1 MKHAK
6 RLVSLLL
13 TMVMLLSMGVTS
25 AFAAESYSITVK
37 NSNTSISMAGNT
49 YKAYKLFNVTYSD
62 VTETS
67 GNYAYTVTDEFATFE
82 YTVGENT
89 YKGESLINYLATLSN
104 NAEALDTFAE
114 AALKYAMDNSI
125 TAAGSATA
133 GEGATE
139 ATISV
144 PSAGYYLVAGSATAP
159 DNQTVVAA
167 CSLTTTDPKAEVTV
181 KADVPSIEKK
191 IVEGDN
197 LVDANTASIG
207 DTVTFQLSSK
217 VPNMKG
223 YEKYFF
229 VMNDTMSEGLTY
241 NGDDSMTVKVG
252 STTLTKDTDY
262 TVESST
268 DTTTGETTITIVF
281 KNFIKYKEQ
290 AGADV
295 TITYSATLNEKAN
308 LSATEGTSN
317 TVTLTYSNNPNVQ
330 GEGTPGNPDKPGEGD
345 ATGTTPRSQTKT
357 YVTGIKITKVDGTDT
372 TKKLAGAKFSISG
385 TALKVVLTNTEM
397 YKASASGTYYML
409 KDGSYTESPAVT
421 DKNADGYNAD
431 KYDSTTQ
438 KYEKVT
444 VVTKDTVAT
453 EINTVGYTDENGV
466 LTFAGLNA
474 GEYVITELVA
484 PSGYNLLK
492 DSITITITEN
502 ADFDN
507 ANWNVTEKV
516 GNKDA
521 TTLSAEADNLF
532 SFTVENNSGTELP
545 STGGMGT
552 TLFYILGGLLV
563 VGAGVV
569 LVTKKRMSKSEN

>member
-1 MKHAK
+1 MKALK
-6 RLVSLLL
+6 KSFALLL
-13 TMVMLLSMGVTS
+13 ALMMVLALGTT

-37 NSNTSISMAGNT
+37 NPNTSISMAGNT
-49 YKAYKLFNVTYSD
+49 YSAYKLFNVTYSD

-67 GNYAYTVTDEFATFE
+67 GNYAYTVTEEFKDFE
-82 YTVGENT
+82 YTVGDNT
-89 YKGESLINYLATLSN
+89 YEGESLINYLATLSD

-114 AALKYAMDNSI
+114 AALKYAKDNSI
-125 TAAGSATA
+125 TAAGSVTA

-167 CSLTTTDPKAEVTV
+167 CSLTTTDPTAEVTV

-191 IVEGDN
+191 IVEGDT
-197 LVDANTASIG
+197 LVPANTASIG

-229 VMNDTMSEGLTY
+229 VMNDTLSEGLTY
-241 NGDDSMTVKVG
+241 NGNDTMTVKIG
-252 STTLTKDTDY
+252 DTTLTRDTDY
-262 TVESST
+262 TVET
-268 DTTTGETTITIVF
+268 NGQNITIIF
-281 KNFIKYKEQ
+281 KNFIQYKDQ
-290 AGADV
+290 VGAAV
-295 TITYSATLNEKAN
+295 TVTYSATLNEKAN
-308 LSATEGTSN
+308 LSPTEGNPN
-317 TVTLTYSNNPNVQ
+317 TVTLTYSNNPNET
-330 GEGTPGNPDKPGEGD
+330 GSGTPENPDKPGEGD
-345 ATGTTPRSQTKT
+345 ATGTTPQSQTKT
-357 YVTGIKITKVDGTDT
+357 YVTGIKINKVDGQDS
-372 TKKLAGAKFSISG
+372 TKKLVGAKFEIKG
-385 TALKVVLTNTEM
+385 TALTVVLTNTEM
-397 YKASASGTYYML
+397 FKASESGTWYML
-409 KDGSYTESPAVT
+409 KDGTYTEEGPT
-421 DKNADGYNAD
+421 DDNTAS
-431 KYDSTTQ
+431 YDSTTQ

-453 EINTVGYTDENGV
+453 EINTVGYTDADGV

-502 ADFDN
+502 ADFSN
-507 ANWNVTEKV
+507 ANWTVTEKV
-516 GNKDA
+516 GDKDA
-521 TTLSAEADNLF
+521 KTLSAGADNLF

>member
-1 MKHAK
+1 MKALK
-6 RLVSLLL
+6 KSFALLL
-13 TMVMLLSMGVTS
+13 ALMMVLALGTT

-37 NSNTSISMAGNT
+37 NPNTSISMAGNT
-49 YKAYKLFNVTYSD
+49 YSAYKLFNVTYSD

-67 GNYAYTVTDEFATFE
+67 GNYAYTVTDDFANFE

-89 YKGESLINYLATLSN
+89 YKGENLIAYLATLSD

-114 AALKYAMDNSI
+114 AALKYATDNSI
-125 TAAGSATA
+125 AAAGSVTA
-133 GEGATE
+133 GAGATE

-167 CSLTTTDPKAEVTV
+167 CSLTTTDPTAEVTV

-191 IVEGDN
+191 IVEADGT
-197 LVDANTASIG
+197 LVPANTASIG

-229 VMNDTMSEGLTY
+229 VMNDTLSEGLTY
-241 NGDDSMTVKVG
+241 NGDATMTVKVG
-252 STTLTKDTDY
+252 DTTLTRDTDY
-262 TVESST
+262 TVEAN
-268 DTTTGETTITIVF
+268 GQNITIIF
-281 KNFIKYKEQ
+281 KNFIQYKNQ
-290 AGADV
+290 ADTAV
-295 TITYSATLNEKAN
+295 TVTYSATLNEKAN
-308 LSATEGTSN
+308 LSPTEGNPN
-317 TVTLTYSNNPNVQ
+317 TVTLTYSNNPNET
-330 GEGTPGNPDKPGEGD
+330 GSGTPENPDKPGEGD
-345 ATGTTPRSQTKT
+345 ATGTTPQSQTKT
-357 YVTGIKITKVDGTDT
+357 YVTGIKINKVDGQDS
-372 TKKLAGAKFSISG
+372 TKKLVGAKFEIKG

-397 YKASASGTYYML
+397 FKASESGTWYML
-409 KDGSYTESPAVT
+409 KDGSYTEAGPT
-421 DKNADGYNAD
+421 DDNTAS
-431 KYDSTTQ
+431 YDSTTQ

-453 EINTVGYTDENGV
+453 EINTVGYTNAQGV

-502 ADFDN
+502 ADFSN
-507 ANWNVTEKV
+507 ANWTVTEKV
-516 GNKDA
+516 GDKDA
-521 TTLSAEADNLF
+521 KTLAAGADNLF

-563 VGAGVV
+563 VGAGIV

>member
-1 MKHAK
+1 MKALK
-6 RLVSLLL
+6 KSLALLL
-13 TMVMLLSMGVTS
+13 ALMMVLALGTT

-37 NSNTSISMAGNT
+37 NPNTSISMAGNT
-49 YKAYKLFNVTYSD
+49 YSAYKLFNVTYSD

-67 GNYAYTVTDEFATFE
+67 GNYAYTVTDDFANFE

-89 YKGESLINYLATLSN
+89 YKGENLIAYLATLSD

-114 AALKYAMDNSI
+114 AALKYAKDNSI
-125 TAAGSATA
+125 AAAGSVTA
-133 GEGATE
+133 GAGATE

-159 DNQTVVAA
+159 DNQEVVAA
-167 CSLTTTDPKAEVTV
+167 CSLTTTDPTAEVTV

-191 IVEGDN
+191 IVEGDT
-197 LVDANTASIG
+197 LVPANTASIG

-229 VMNDTMSEGLTY
+229 VMNDTLSEGLTY
-241 NGDDSMTVKVG
+241 NGNDTMTVKIG
-252 STTLTKDTDY
+252 DTTLTRDTDY
-262 TVESST
+262 TVEAN
-268 DTTTGETTITIVF
+268 GQNITIIF
-281 KNFIKYKEQ
+281 KNFIQYKEQ
-290 AGADV
+290 AGAAV
-295 TITYSATLNEKAN
+295 TVTYSATLNEKAN
-308 LSATEGTSN
+308 LSPTEGNPN
-317 TVTLTYSNNPNVQ
+317 TVTLTYSNNPNET
-330 GEGTPGNPDKPGEGD
+330 GSGTPENPDKPGEGD
-345 ATGTTPRSQTKT
+345 ATGTTPQSQTKT
-357 YVTGIKITKVDGTDT
+357 YVTGIKINKVDGQDS
-372 TKKLAGAKFSISG
+372 TKKLVGAKFEIKG

-397 YKASASGTYYML
+397 FKASESGTWYML
-409 KDGSYTESPAVT
+409 KDGSYTEAGPT
-421 DKNADGYNAD
+421 DDNTAS
-431 KYDSTTQ
+431 YDSTTQ

-453 EINTVGYTDENGV
+453 EINTVGYTDAQGV

-502 ADFDN
+502 ADFSN
-507 ANWNVTEKV
+507 ANWTVTEKV
-516 GNKDA
+516 GDKDA
-521 TTLSAEADNLF
+521 KTLSAGADNLF

>member
-1 MKHAK
+1 MKALK
-6 RLVSLLL
+6 KSFALLL
-13 TMVMLLSMGVTS
+13 ALMMVLALGTT

-37 NSNTSISMAGNT
+37 NPNTSISMAGNV
-49 YKAYKLFNVTYSD
+49 YSAYKLFNVTYSD

-67 GNYAYTVTDEFATFE
+67 GNYAYTVTEEFKDFE
-82 YTVGENT
+82 YTVGDNT
-89 YKGESLINYLATLSN
+89 YEGESLIAYLATLSD

-114 AALKYAMDNSI
+114 AALKYAKDNSI
-125 TAAGSATA
+125 AAAGSVTA
-133 GEGATE
+133 GAGATE

-167 CSLTTTDPKAEVTV
+167 CSLTTTDPTAEVTV

-191 IVEGDN
+191 IVEGDT
-197 LVDANTASIG
+197 LVPANTASIG

-229 VMNDTMSEGLTY
+229 VMNDTLSEGLTY
-241 NGDDSMTVKVG
+241 NGNDTMTVKIG
-252 STTLTKDTDY
+252 DTTLTRDTDY
-262 TVESST
+262 TVEAN
-268 DTTTGETTITIVF
+268 GQNITIIF
-281 KNFIKYKEQ
+281 KNFIQYKEQ
-290 AGADV
+290 AGAAV
-295 TITYSATLNEKAN
+295 TVTYSATLNEKAN
-308 LSATEGTSN
+308 LSPTEGNPN
-317 TVTLTYSNNPNVQ
+317 TVTLTYSNNPNET
-330 GEGTPGNPDKPGEGD
+330 GSGTPENPDKPGEGD
-345 ATGTTPRSQTKT
+345 ATGTTPQSQTKT
-357 YVTGIKITKVDGTDT
+357 YVTGIKINKVDGQDS
-372 TKKLAGAKFSISG
+372 TKKLVGAKFEIKG

-397 YKASASGTYYML
+397 FKASESGTWYML
-409 KDGSYTESPAVT
+409 KDGSYTEAGPT
-421 DKNADGYNAD
+421 DDNTAS
-431 KYDSTTQ
+431 YDSTTQ

-453 EINTVGYTDENGV
+453 EINTVGYTDAQGV

-502 ADFDN
+502 ADFSN
-507 ANWNVTEKV
+507 ANWTVTEKV
-516 GNKDA
+516 GDKDA
-521 TTLSAEADNLF
+521 KTLSAGADNLF

>member
-1 MKHAK
+1 MKALK
-6 RLVSLLL
+6 KSLALLL
-13 TMVMLLSMGVTS
+13 ALMMVLALGTT

-37 NSNTSISMAGNT
+37 NPNTSISMAGNT
-49 YKAYKLFNVTYSD
+49 YSAYKLFNVTYSD

-67 GNYAYTVTDEFATFE
+67 GNYAYTVTEEFKDFE
-82 YTVGENT
+82 YTVGDNT
-89 YKGESLINYLATLSN
+89 YEGESLINYLATLSD

-114 AALKYAMDNSI
+114 AALKYAKDNSI
-125 TAAGSATA
+125 TAAGSVTA

-167 CSLTTTDPKAEVTV
+167 CSLTTTDPTAEVTV

-191 IVEGDN
+191 IVEGDT
-197 LVDANTASIG
+197 LVPANTASIG

-229 VMNDTMSEGLTY
+229 VMNDTLSEGLTY
-241 NGDDSMTVKVG
+241 NGNDTMTVKIG
-252 STTLTKDTDY
+252 DTTLTRDTDY
-262 TVESST
+262 TVEAN
-268 DTTTGETTITIVF
+268 GQNITIIF
-281 KNFIKYKEQ
+281 KNFIQYKDQ
-290 AGADV
+290 ADTAV
-295 TITYSATLNEKAN
+295 TVTYSATLNEKAN
-308 LSATEGTSN
+308 LSPTEGNPN
-317 TVTLTYSNNPNVQ
+317 TVTLTYSNNPNET
-330 GEGTPGNPDKPGEGD
+330 GSGTPENPDKPGEGD
-345 ATGTTPRSQTKT
+345 ATGTTPQSQTKT
-357 YVTGIKITKVDGTDT
+357 YVTGIKINKVDGADN

-385 TALKVVLTNTEM
+385 TALTVVLTNTEM
-397 YKASASGTYYML
+397 FKASESGTWYML
-409 KDGSYTESPAVT
+409 KDGTYTEEGPT
-421 DKNADGYNAD
+421 DDNTAS
-431 KYDSTTQ
+431 YDSTTQ

-453 EINTVGYTDENGV
+453 EINTVGYTNAQGV

-502 ADFDN
+502 ADFSN
-507 ANWNVTEKV
+507 ANWTVTEKV
-516 GNKDA
+516 GDKDA
-521 TTLSAEADNLF
+521 KTLSAGADNLF

>member
-1 MKHAK
+1 MKALK
-6 RLVSLLL
+6 KSLALLL
-13 TMVMLLSMGVTS
+13 ALMLVLALGTT

-37 NSNTSISMAGNT
+37 NPNTSISMAGNT
-49 YKAYKLFNVTYSD
+49 YSAYKLFNVTYSD

-67 GNYAYTVTDEFATFE
+67 GNYAYTVTNEFANFQYSYKTTE
-82 YTVGENT
+82 EGAEVTKVVSGED
-89 YKGESLINYLATLSN
+89 LINYLATLSD

-114 AALKYAMDNSI
+114 AALKYAEDNSI
-125 TAAGSATA
+125 AAAGSVTA
-133 GEGATE
+133 GAGATE

-167 CSLTTTDPKAEVTV
+167 CSLTTTDPTAEVTV

-191 IVEGDN
+191 IVEADGT
-197 LVDANTASIG
+197 LVPANTASIG

-229 VMNDTMSEGLTY
+229 VMNDTLSEGLTY
-241 NGDDSMTVKVG
+241 NGNDTMTVKIG
-252 STTLTKDTDY
+252 DTTLTRDTDY
-262 TVESST
+262 TVET
-268 DTTTGETTITIVF
+268 NGQNITIIF
-281 KNFIKYKEQ
+281 KDFIQYKDQ
-290 AGADV
+290 AGTAV
-295 TITYSATLNEKAN
+295 TVTYSATLNEKAN
-308 LSATEGTSN
+308 LSPTEGNPN
-317 TVTLTYSNNPNVQ
+317 TVTLTYSNNPNET
-330 GEGTPGNPDKPGEGD
+330 GSGTPENPDKPGEGD
-345 ATGTTPRSQTKT
+345 ATGTTPQSQTKT
-357 YVTGIKITKVDGTDT
+357 YVTGIKINKVDGQDS
-372 TKKLAGAKFSISG
+372 TKKLVGAKFEIKG

-397 YKASASGTYYML
+397 FKASESGTWYML
-409 KDGSYTESPAVT
+409 KDGTYTEEGPT
-421 DKNADGYNAD
+421 DDNTAS
-431 KYDSTTQ
+431 YDSTTQ

-453 EINTVGYTDENGV
+453 EINTVGYTNADGV

-502 ADFDN
+502 ADFSN
-507 ANWNVTEKV
+507 ANWTVTEKV
-516 GNKDA
+516 GDKDA
-521 TTLSAEADNLF
+521 KTLSAGADNLF

>member
-1 MKHAK
+1 MKALK
-6 RLVSLLL
+6 KSLALLL
-13 TMVMLLSMGVTS
+13 ALMLVLALGTT

-37 NSNTSISMAGNT
+37 NPNTSISMAGNT
-49 YKAYKLFNVTYSD
+49 YSAYKLFNVTYSD

-67 GNYAYTVTDEFATFE
+67 GNYAYTVTEEFKDFE
-82 YTVGENT
+82 YTVGDTT
-89 YKGESLINYLATLSN
+89 YKGETLITYLATLED

-114 AALKYAMDNSI
+114 AALKYAKDNNI
-125 TAAGSATA
+125 ATA
-133 GEGATE
+133 GSVTAGAGATE

-167 CSLTTTDPKAEVTV
+167 CSLTTTDPTAEVTV

-197 LVDANTASIG
+197 LVPANTASIG

-223 YEKYFF
+223 YEEYFF
-229 VMNDTMSEGLTY
+229 VMNDTLSEGLTY
-241 NGDDSMTVKVG
+241 NGNDTMTVKVNG
-252 STTLTKDTDY
+252 VELTKGAGYD
-262 TVESST
+262 VEV
-268 DTTTGETTITIVF
+268 DGQNITIIF
-281 KNFIKYKEQ
+281 KNFIQYKDQ
-290 AGADV
+290 TGTAV
-295 TITYSATLNEKAN
+295 TVTYSATLNEKAN
-308 LSATEGTSN
+308 LSPTEGNPN
-317 TVTLTYSNNPNVQ
+317 TVTLTYSNNPNAQ
-330 GEGTPGNPDKPGEGD
+330 GTGTPGNPDKPGEGD
-345 ATGTTPRSQTKT
+345 ATGTTPQSRTKT
-357 YVTGIKITKVDGTDT
+357 YVTGIKINKVDGQDS
-372 TKKLAGAKFSISG
+372 TKKLVGAKFEIKG

-397 YKASASGTYYML
+397 FKASESGTYYML
-409 KDGSYTESPAVT
+409 KDGSYTAAGPT
-421 DKNADGYNAD
+421 DDNAAS
-431 KYDSTTQ
+431 YDSTTQ

-453 EINTVGYTDENGV
+453 EINTVGYTNADGV

-474 GEYVITELVA
+474 GTYVITELVA

-492 DSITITITEN
+492 DSITVTINEN
-502 ADFDN
+502 ADMDS
-507 ANWNVTEKV
+507 ANWSVTEKV
-516 GNKDA
+516 GDKDA
-521 TTLSAEADNLF
+521 TTLSAGDDNLF
-532 SFTVENNSGTELP
+532 SFNVENNSGSVLP

>member
-1 MKHAK
+1 MKALK
-6 RLVSLLL
+6 KSFALLL
-13 TMVMLLSMGVTS
+13 ALMMVLALGTT

-37 NSNTSISMAGNT
+37 NPNTSISMAGNT
-49 YKAYKLFNVTYSD
+49 YSAYKLFNVTYSD

-67 GNYAYTVTDEFATFE
+67 GNYAYTVTDDFANFE

-89 YKGESLINYLATLSN
+89 YKGENLIAYLATLSD

-114 AALKYAMDNSI
+114 AALKYAKDNSI
-125 TAAGSATA
+125 AAAGSVTA
-133 GEGATE
+133 GAGATE

-167 CSLTTTDPKAEVTV
+167 CSLTTTDPTAEVTV

-229 VMNDTMSEGLTY
+229 VMNDILSEGLTY
-241 NGDDSMTVKVG
+241 NGNDTMTVKIG
-252 STTLTKDTDY
+252 DTTLTRDTDY
-262 TVESST
+262 TVET
-268 DTTTGETTITIVF
+268 NGQNITIIF
-281 KNFIKYKEQ
+281 KNFIQYKDQ
-290 AGADV
+290 VGAAV
-295 TITYSATLNEKAN
+295 TVTYSATLNEKAN
-308 LSATEGTSN
+308 LSPTEGNPN
-317 TVTLTYSNNPNVQ
+317 TVTLTYSNNPNET
-330 GEGTPGNPDKPGEGD
+330 GSGTPENPDKPGEGD
-345 ATGTTPRSQTKT
+345 ATGTTPQSQTKT
-357 YVTGIKITKVDGTDT
+357 YVTGIKINKVDGQDS
-372 TKKLAGAKFSISG
+372 TKKLVGAKFEIKG

-397 YKASASGTYYML
+397 FKASESGTWYML
-409 KDGSYTESPAVT
+409 KDGSYTEAGPT
-421 DKNADGYNAD
+421 DDNTAS
-431 KYDSTTQ
+431 YDSTTQ

-453 EINTVGYTDENGV
+453 EINTVGYTNADGV

-502 ADFDN
+502 ADFSN
-507 ANWNVTEKV
+507 ANWTVTEKV
-516 GNKDA
+516 GDKDA
-521 TTLSAEADNLF
+521 KTLSAGADNLF

>member
-1 MKHAK
+1 MKALK
-6 RLVSLLL
+6 KSFALLL
-13 TMVMLLSMGVTS
+13 ALMMVLALGTT

-37 NSNTSISMAGNT
+37 NPNTSISMAGNT
-49 YKAYKLFNVTYSD
+49 YSAYKLFNVTYSD

-67 GNYAYTVTDEFATFE
+67 GNYAYTVTEEFKDFE
-82 YTVGENT
+82 YTVGDNT
-89 YKGESLINYLATLSN
+89 YEGESLINYLATLSD

-114 AALKYAMDNSI
+114 AALKYAKDNSI
-125 TAAGSATA
+125 TAAGSVTA

-167 CSLTTTDPKAEVTV
+167 CSLTTTDPTAEVTV

-191 IVEGDN
+191 IVEGDT
-197 LVDANTASIG
+197 LVPANTASIG

-229 VMNDTMSEGLTY
+229 VMNDTLSEGLTY
-241 NGDDSMTVKVG
+241 NGNDTMTVKIG
-252 STTLTKDTDY
+252 DTTLTRDTDY
-262 TVESST
+262 TVET
-268 DTTTGETTITIVF
+268 NGQNITIIF
-281 KNFIKYKEQ
+281 KNFIQYKDQ
-290 AGADV
+290 VGAAV
-295 TITYSATLNEKAN
+295 TVTYSATLNEKAN
-308 LSATEGTSN
+308 LSPTEGNPN
-317 TVTLTYSNNPNVQ
+317 TVTLTYSNNPNAQ
-330 GEGTPGNPDKPGEGD
+330 GTGTPGNPDKPGEGD
-345 ATGTTPRSQTKT
+345 ATGTTPQSQTKT
-357 YVTGIKITKVDGTDT
+357 YVTGIKINKVDGQDS
-372 TKKLAGAKFSISG
+372 TKKLVGAKFEIKG
-385 TALKVVLTNTEM
+385 TALTVVLTNTEM
-397 YKASASGTYYML
+397 FKASESGTWYML
-409 KDGSYTESPAVT
+409 KDGTYTEEGPT
-421 DKNADGYNAD
+421 DDNTAS
-431 KYDSTTQ
+431 YDSTTQ

-453 EINTVGYTDENGV
+453 EINTVGYTNAQGV

-502 ADFDN
+502 ADFSN
-507 ANWNVTEKV
+507 ANWTVTEKV
-516 GNKDA
+516 GDKDA
-521 TTLSAEADNLF
+521 KTLSAGADNLF

>member
-1 MKHAK
+1 MKALK
-6 RLVSLLL
+6 KSLALLL
-13 TMVMLLSMGVTS
+13 ALMMVLALGTT

-37 NSNTSISMAGNT
+37 NPNTSISMAGNT
-49 YKAYKLFNVTYSD
+49 YSAYKLFNVTYSD

-67 GNYAYTVTDEFATFE
+67 GNYAYTVTDEFASFQYSYKTAE
-82 YTVGENT
+82 DGMEVTKTVSGED
-89 YKGESLINYLATLSN
+89 LINYLATLSD

-114 AALKYAMDNSI
+114 AALKYATDNSI
-125 TAAGSATA
+125 AAAGSVTA
-133 GEGATE
+133 GAGATE

-167 CSLTTTDPKAEVTV
+167 CSLTTTDPTAEVTV

-191 IVEGDN
+191 IVEADGT
-197 LVDANTASIG
+197 LVPANTASIG

-229 VMNDTMSEGLTY
+229 VMNDTLSEGLTY
-241 NGDDSMTVKVG
+241 NGNDTMTVKIG
-252 STTLTKDTDY
+252 DTTLTRDTDY
-262 TVESST
+262 TVET
-268 DTTTGETTITIVF
+268 NGQNITIIF
-281 KNFIKYKEQ
+281 KNFIQYKDQ
-290 AGADV
+290 VGAAV
-295 TITYSATLNEKAN
+295 TVTYSATLNEKAN
-308 LSATEGTSN
+308 LSPTEGNPN
-317 TVTLTYSNNPNVQ
+317 TVTLTYSNNPNET
-330 GEGTPGNPDKPGEGD
+330 GSGTPENPDKPGEGD
-345 ATGTTPRSQTKT
+345 ATGTTPQSQTKT
-357 YVTGIKITKVDGTDT
+357 YVTGIKINKVDGADN

-397 YKASASGTYYML
+397 FKASKGGTYYML
-409 KDGSYTESPAVT
+409 KDGSYTEEGPT
-421 DKNADGYNAD
+421 DDNAAS
-431 KYDSTTQ
+431 YDSTTQ

-444 VVTKDTVAT
+444 VVTKETVAT
-453 EINTVGYTDENGV
+453 EINTVGYTNAQGV

-502 ADFDN
+502 ADFSN
-507 ANWNVTEKV
+507 ANWTVTEKV
-516 GNKDA
+516 GDKDA
-521 TTLSAEADNLF
+521 KTLSAGADNLF

>member
-1 MKHAK
+1 MKALK
-6 RLVSLLL
+6 KSLALLL
-13 TMVMLLSMGVTS
+13 ALMLVLALGTT

-37 NSNTSISMAGNT
+37 NPNTSISMAGNT
-49 YKAYKLFNVTYSD
+49 YSAYKLFNVTYSD

-67 GNYAYTVTDEFATFE
+67 GNYAYTVTDDFANFE

-89 YKGESLINYLATLSN
+89 YKGENLIAYLATLSD

-114 AALKYAMDNSI
+114 AALKYAKDNSI
-125 TAAGSATA
+125 AAAGSVTA
-133 GEGATE
+133 GAGATE

-167 CSLTTTDPKAEVTV
+167 CSLTTTDPTAEVTV

-191 IVEGDN
+191 IVEADGT
-197 LVDANTASIG
+197 LVPANTASIG

-229 VMNDTMSEGLTY
+229 VMNDILSEGLTY
-241 NGDDSMTVKVG
+241 NGNDTMTVKVG
-252 STTLTKDTDY
+252 DTTLTRDTDY
-262 TVESST
+262 TVET
-268 DTTTGETTITIVF
+268 NGQNITIIF
-281 KNFIKYKEQ
+281 KNFIQYKDQ
-290 AGADV
+290 VGTAV
-295 TITYSATLNEKAN
+295 TVTYSATLNEKAN
-308 LSATEGTSN
+308 LSPTEGNPN
-317 TVTLTYSNNPNVQ
+317 TVTLTYSNNPNET
-330 GEGTPGNPDKPGEGD
+330 GSGTPENPDKPGEGD
-345 ATGTTPRSQTKT
+345 ATGTTPQSQTKT
-357 YVTGIKITKVDGTDT
+357 YVTGIKINKVDGQDS
-372 TKKLAGAKFSISG
+372 TKKLVGAKFEIKG

-397 YKASASGTYYML
+397 FKASESGTYYML
-409 KDGSYTESPAVT
+409 KDGSYTAAGPT
-421 DKNADGYNAD
+421 DDNAAS
-431 KYDSTTQ
+431 YDSTTQ

-453 EINTVGYTDENGV
+453 EINTVGYTNADGV

-502 ADFDN
+502 ADFSN
-507 ANWNVTEKV
+507 ANWTVTEKV
-516 GNKDA
+516 GDKDA
-521 TTLSAEADNLF
+521 KTLAAGADNLF

>member
-1 MKHAK
+1 MKALK
-6 RLVSLLL
+6 KSFALLL
-13 TMVMLLSMGVTS
+13 ALMMVLALGTT

-37 NSNTSISMAGNT
+37 NPNTSISMAGNT
-49 YKAYKLFNVTYSD
+49 YSAYKLFNVTYSD

-67 GNYAYTVTDEFATFE
+67 GNYAYTVTDDFANFE

-89 YKGESLINYLATLSN
+89 YKGENLIAYLATLSD

-114 AALKYAMDNSI
+114 AALKYAKDNSI
-125 TAAGSATA
+125 AAAGSVTA
-133 GEGATE
+133 GAGATE

-167 CSLTTTDPKAEVTV
+167 CSLTTTDPTAEVTV

-191 IVEGDN
+191 IVEGDT
-197 LVDANTASIG
+197 LVPANTASIG

-229 VMNDTMSEGLTY
+229 VMNDTLSEGLTY
-241 NGDDSMTVKVG
+241 NGNDTMTVKIG
-252 STTLTKDTDY
+252 DTTLTRDTDY
-262 TVESST
+262 TVET
-268 DTTTGETTITIVF
+268 NGQNITIIF
-281 KNFIKYKEQ
+281 KDFIQYKDQ
-290 AGADV
+290 AGTAV
-295 TITYSATLNEKAN
+295 TVTYSATLNEKAN
-308 LSATEGTSN
+308 LSPTEGNPN
-317 TVTLTYSNNPNVQ
+317 TVTLTYSNNPNET
-330 GEGTPGNPDKPGEGD
+330 GSGTPENPDKPGEGD
-345 ATGTTPRSQTKT
+345 ATGTTPQSQTKT
-357 YVTGIKITKVDGTDT
+357 YVTGIKINKVDGQDS
-372 TKKLAGAKFSISG
+372 TKKLVGAKFEIKG

-397 YKASASGTYYML
+397 FKASESGTWYML
-409 KDGSYTESPAVT
+409 KDGTYTEEGPT
-421 DKNADGYNAD
+421 DDNAAS
-431 KYDSTTQ
+431 YDSTTQ

-453 EINTVGYTDENGV
+453 EINTVGYTNADGV

-502 ADFDN
+502 ADFSN
-507 ANWNVTEKV
+507 ANWTVTEKV
-516 GNKDA
+516 GDKDA
-521 TTLSAEADNLF
+521 KTLAAGADNLF

-545 STGGMGT
+545 CTGGMGT

>member
-1 MKHAK
+1 MKALK
-6 RLVSLLL
+6 KSLALLL
-13 TMVMLLSMGVTS
+13 ALMLVLALGTT

-37 NSNTSISMAGNT
+37 NPNTSISMAGNT
-49 YKAYKLFNVTYSD
+49 YSAYKLFNVTYSD

-67 GNYAYTVTDEFATFE
+67 GNYAYTVTEEFKDFE
-82 YTVGENT
+82 YTVGDTT
-89 YKGESLINYLATLSN
+89 YKGETLITYLATLED

-114 AALKYAMDNSI
+114 AALKYAKDNNI
-125 TAAGSATA
+125 AAAGSVTA
-133 GEGATE
+133 GAGATE

-144 PSAGYYLVAGSATAP
+144 PSAGYYLVSGSATAP

-167 CSLTTTDPKAEVTV
+167 CSLTTTDPTAEVTV

-197 LVDANTASIG
+197 LVPANTASIG

-223 YEKYFF
+223 YEEYFF
-229 VMNDTMSEGLTY
+229 VMNDTLSEGLTY
-241 NGDDSMTVKVG
+241 NGNDTMTVKVNG
-252 STTLTKDTDY
+252 VELTKGAGYD
-262 TVESST
+262 VEV
-268 DTTTGETTITIVF
+268 DGQNITIIF
-281 KNFIKYKEQ
+281 KNFIQYKDQ
-290 AGADV
+290 TGTAV
-295 TITYSATLNEKAN
+295 TVTYSATLNEKAN
-308 LSATEGTSN
+308 LSPTEGNPN
-317 TVTLTYSNNPNVQ
+317 TVTLTYSNNPNAQ
-330 GEGTPGNPDKPGEGD
+330 GTGTPGNPDKPGEGD
-345 ATGTTPRSQTKT
+345 ATGTTPQSQTKT
-357 YVTGIKITKVDGTDT
+357 YVTGIKINKVDGQDS
-372 TKKLAGAKFSISG
+372 TKKLVGAKFEIKG

-397 YKASASGTYYML
+397 FKASESGTYYML
-409 KDGSYTESPAVT
+409 KDGSYTAAGPT
-421 DKNADGYNAD
+421 DDNAAS
-431 KYDSTTQ
+431 YDSTTQ

-453 EINTVGYTDENGV
+453 EINTVGYTNADGV

-492 DSITITITEN
+492 DSITITIVEN

-507 ANWNVTEKV
+507 ANWTVTEKV
-516 GNKDA
+516 GDKDA
-521 TTLSAEADNLF
+521 TTLSAGDDNLF

>member
-1 MKHAK
+1 MKALK
-6 RLVSLLL
+6 KSLALLL
-13 TMVMLLSMGVTS
+13 ALMLVLALGTT

-37 NSNTSISMAGNT
+37 NPNTSISMEGNT
-49 YKAYKLFNVTYSD
+49 YSAYKLFNVTYSD

-67 GNYAYTVTDEFATFE
+67 GNYAYTVTEEFKDFE
-82 YTVGENT
+82 YTVGDTT
-89 YKGESLINYLATLSN
+89 YKGETLITYLATLED

-114 AALKYAMDNSI
+114 AALKYAKDNNI
-125 TAAGSATA
+125 AAAGSVTA
-133 GEGATE
+133 GAGATE

-144 PSAGYYLVAGSATAP
+144 PSAGYYLVSGSATAP

-167 CSLTTTDPKAEVTV
+167 CSLTTTDPTAEVTV

-197 LVDANTASIG
+197 LVPANTASIG

-223 YEKYFF
+223 YEEYFF
-229 VMNDTMSEGLTY
+229 VMNDTLSEGLTY
-241 NGDDSMTVKVG
+241 NGNDTMTVKVNG
-252 STTLTKDTDY
+252 VELTKGAGYD
-262 TVESST
+262 VEV
-268 DTTTGETTITIVF
+268 DGQNITIIF
-281 KNFIKYKEQ
+281 KNFIQYKDQ
-290 AGADV
+290 TGTAV
-295 TITYSATLNEKAN
+295 TVTYSATLNEKAN
-308 LSATEGTSN
+308 LSPTEGNPN
-317 TVTLTYSNNPNVQ
+317 TVTLTYSNNPNAQ
-330 GEGTPGNPDKPGEGD
+330 GTGTPGNPDKPGEGD
-345 ATGTTPRSQTKT
+345 ATGTTPQSQTKT
-357 YVTGIKITKVDGTDT
+357 YVTGIKINKVDGQDS
-372 TKKLAGAKFSISG
+372 TKKLVGAKFEIKG

-397 YKASASGTYYML
+397 FKASESGTYYML
-409 KDGSYTESPAVT
+409 KDGSYTAAGPT
-421 DKNADGYNAD
+421 DDNAAS
-431 KYDSTTQ
+431 YDSTTQ

-453 EINTVGYTDENGV
+453 EINTVGYTNADGV

-492 DSITITITEN
+492 DSITITIVEN

-507 ANWNVTEKV
+507 ANWTVTEKV
-516 GNKDA
+516 GDKDA
-521 TTLSAEADNLF
+521 TTLSAGDDNLF